1 MEEYNDRENKYI
13 EISKI
18 IEKQLKDIESR
29 DNKKDKTYKRIY
41 KKIKS
46 AIYKMTEQLKTIF

>member
-1 MEEYNDRENKYI
+1 MEEYKDKENKYI

-29 DNKKDKTYKRIY
+29 DNKKDKVYKRIY